1 MNTYIHMT
9 TRRTLARQAQSTVL
23 QPSLFHSFSNTD
35 GGRLGFPWVFMLNV
49 LLAATVAALLVFY
62 IVQIN
67 GISADTYHLSQLNGR
82 LAALNETA
90 STLTAGVPAIQNPSL
105 LVEFAAGH
113 NLVPAVDIVYL
124 FEGGAVARNR
134 NR

>member
-9 TRRTLARQAQSTVL
+9 TRRALARQAQSTVL
-23 QPSLFHSFSNTD
+23 QPSLFHSFSNTE
-35 GGRLGFPWVFMLNV
+35 GGRGFSWTFMLNV
-49 LLAATVAALLVFY
+49 LLAAAVAALLVFY
-62 IVQIN
+62 VVRTN
-67 GISADTYHLSQLNGR
+67 GISADTYRISQLNGR

-113 NLVPAVDIVYL
+113 NLVPAGDIVYL
-124 FEGGAVARNR
+124 FEGGTVALNR

>member
-1 MNTYIHMT
+1 
-9 TRRTLARQAQSTVL
+9 
-23 QPSLFHSFSNTD
+23 
-35 GGRLGFPWVFMLNV
+35 MLNV

-124 FEGGAVARNR
+124 FEGGAVALNR

>member
-1 MNTYIHMT
+1 
-9 TRRTLARQAQSTVL
+9 
-23 QPSLFHSFSNTD
+23 
-35 GGRLGFPWVFMLNV
+35 MLNV
-49 LLAATVAALLVFY
+49 LMAAAVAALLVFY
-62 IVQIN
+62 VVRTN
-67 GISADTYHLSQLNGR
+67 GISADTFRISQLNGR

-113 NLVPAVDIVYL
+113 NLVPAGDIVYL
-124 FEGGAVARNR
+124 FEGGTVALNR